1 MRVSDNHNSK
11 LLMGECDENVIL
23 RYHKNDGTL
32 VSKLSDS
39 LCLGNFVNS
48 ISNKSSKVKYQ
59 GKVL

>member
-1 MRVSDNHNSK
+1 
-11 LLMGECDENVIL
+11 MGECDENVIL